1 MTVNV
6 EALIHS
12 LGKSYN
18 DLLEA
23 KLVPY
28 KTPPT
33 GFSGDPDLSL
43 EMAKEGVYLSFRRD
57 GRILKEVIIRIQH
70 DKVSGWTFPNAL
82 PLGLQNEMSREWI
95 HATYGQPLRSVE
107 PKVVM
112 SRPMGR
118 ADLYAVEGLS
128 PELYMQIR
136 YEPTDREMVQKIAFF
151 PQSELRW

>member
-33 GFSGDPDLSL
+33 GFSGASDISL
-43 EMAKEGVYLSFRRD
+43 DMALEGVYLSFRRE
-57 GRILKEVIIRIQH
+57 GRILQDVILNIKRPEISNW
-70 DKVSGWTFPNAL
+70 DFPNDL
-82 PLGLQNEMSREWI
+82 PFGLEKNMAIERV
-95 HATYGQPLRSVE
+95 HAVFGEPIRSVP
-107 PKVVM
+107 PKVIM
-112 SRPMGR
+112 KRNIGR
-118 ADLYAVEGLS
+118 ADLYSIDRLHIPVS
-128 PELYMQIR
+128 MQIR
-136 YEPTDREMVQKIAFF
+136 YDMDNIVKSASFF
-151 PQSELRW
+151 PTSELRW